1 MMATR
6 LSCFI
11 SKTKENRQAL
21 LVMLLSL
28 VCYSSLAQTLVLQ
41 QSIPITQPGAISI
54 DRLQNIYVADKKN
67 NLFKL
72 DAAGKVLQTY
82 SPAIQG
88 NLANIEAWN
97 LVRILLFHDD
107 RQQITLLDRFLVP
120 LSTTRLSDFTQGI
133 IRTATLAS
141 DDRIWLFNE
150 SDFNLLKTDLNAP
163 ENSIRTPLNL
173 ILNATH
179 YDIKYMREYQNNLY
193 LVDKASGI
201 YIFDNMGNYRKK
213 IPIPGLA
220 YIGFK
225 GDNLY
230 YTKDNSLF
238 LLNLYNLKETSI
250 PFPVGKT
257 YNQSLITDTHYY
269 LFSDSQ
275 LDIYKVTP

>member
-1 MMATR
+1 MLFFLIA
-6 LSCFI
+6 LSG
-11 SKTKENRQAL
+11 SAQ
-21 LVMLLSL
+21 SL
-28 VCYSSLAQTLVLQ
+28 VFQ
-41 QSIPITQPGAISI
+41 QAIPLTQPGAISI

-67 NLFKL
+67 TLYKI
-72 DAAGKVLQTY
+72 DATGKVLQTY

-88 NLANIEAWN
+88 HVANVEAWN

-120 LSTTRLSDFTQGI
+120 ISTARLSDFTQGI

-173 ILNATH
+173 ILNTAQ

-213 IPIPGLA
+213 IPVPGLA
-220 YIGFK
+220 YIGFQ
-225 GDNLY
+225 GDSLY
-230 YTKDNSLF
+230 YTKDNTLV
-238 LLNLYNLKETSI
+238 LLNLYNLQETLT
-250 PFPVGKT
+250 PLPAGKT
-257 YNQSLITDTHYY
+257 YTQSLITDTHYY
-269 LFSDSQ
+269 LFSDSH
-275 LDIYKVTP
+275 LDIYSISK